1 LALDINF
8 FEGSVLSG
16 LKNRPGFAGK
26 ELDTVISLLEKGLAI
41 VVANKLCGVGVRFET
56 KLLRNEAKFNVWL
69 ISIKQLVMKSKRV
82 F

>member
-26 ELDTVISLLEKGLAI
+26 ELDTVI